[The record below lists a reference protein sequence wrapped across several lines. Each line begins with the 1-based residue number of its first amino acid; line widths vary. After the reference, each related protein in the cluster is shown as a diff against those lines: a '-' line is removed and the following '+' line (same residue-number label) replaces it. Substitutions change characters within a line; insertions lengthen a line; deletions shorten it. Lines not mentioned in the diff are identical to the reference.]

1 MKKRIIIGILIAA
14 LVAGGSAGGATYY
27 KKSHQ
32 KTVSVVSVDNLA
44 GQYYM
49 DDTNLDGNIV
59 TSAIQNITVDKDM
72 IIQEVYVSKGDEVKK
87 DDKLISFDMTLVQME
102 LNIAKL
108 KQQQQEQEL
117 NKATNRLNSLK
128 NGGAI
133 EESDADTSDTS
144 SDSDT
149 DTDSGMD
156 GSDSSDDGDEIASVS
171 GNVNGVYLAAVM
183 NPILAAAVNTGDI
196 SEVAVYQEEDSVESD
211 VAKDD
216 DADTHTGDP
225 GSTAEGDG
233 ADANAGGDSGDGNNT
248 GDNTGGNSNT
258 GGNNGNTGG
267 NSGSGSGDSSGD
279 NNNGDQIDIIDGDD
293 PGNSEDNADDDFSDS
308 SDEQIDILDTDED
321 VNQDTS
327 SLTDGNPM
335 FYQVLDGDSKPLS
348 GKGTKKHPYVFLC
361 SSAKGYVVVQGSFLN
376 KMAAF
381 DANGNKEDGKK
392 GYWYQLEFHQNDTV
406 EDLADRKKSCTG
418 YYLVDG
424 SLLEKMVPDYS
435 EVEFT
440 LADASHYDHDSDDD
454 NGGDDGDYDGD
465 YDGDQGD
472 SGNASIS
479 REDAIKIQQNK
490 VESLKLDIRESKL
503 NIEKLEKKVKKEVI
517 YSKLDGTVAKVGDPA
532 TTASDGSDFM
542 TIKSKEG
549 FYVKGTVSELML
561 DQIKEGTILNCS
573 GQSGDFEAEV
583 VDVSEYPVSGDNYS
597 GNGNPNVSY
606 YSYTATIPDKSVKV
620 SDDDYWLTITLQ
632 SDTQSKGIVLD
643 RAFVRSENGN
653 SYVYKDDNGVLKK
666 QKLIVGGNVNG
677 GYSVLV
683 TGGITR
689 DDKIAFPYGDT
700 VKEGAKTQEV
710 SVDELYGY

>member
-196 SEVAVYQEEDSVESD
+196 SEAAVYQEEDSVESD

-216 DADTHTGDP
+216 DADTQTGDS

-233 ADANAGGDSGDGNNT
+233 ADANAGGDSGDGNNI

-267 NSGSGSGDSSGD
+267 NSASGSGDSSGD
-279 NNNGDQIDIIDGDD
+279 NNNSDQIDIIDGDD
-293 PGNSEDNADDDFSDS
+293 SGNSGDNADDDFSDS

-327 SLTDGNPM
+327 GLTDGNPM

-454 NGGDDGDYDGD
+454 NGDDDGD

>member
-72 IIQEVYVSKGDEVKK
+72 IIQEVYVSKGDAVKK

-196 SEVAVYQEEDSVESD
+196 SEAAVYQEEDSVESD

-216 DADTHTGDP
+216 DADIQTGDP

-293 PGNSEDNADDDFSDS
+293 SGNSGDNADDDFSDS

-327 SLTDGNPM
+327 GLTDGNPM

-454 NGGDDGDYDGD
+454 AGDDG
-465 YDGDQGD
+465 GDQGD

-503 NIEKLEKKVKKEVI
+503 NIKKLEKKVKKEVI

-632 SDTQSKGIVLD
+632 IVLD

>member
-196 SEVAVYQEEDSVESD
+196 SEAAVYQEEDSVESD

-248 GDNTGGNSNT
+248 GGNTGGNSNT

-293 PGNSEDNADDDFSDS
+293 SGNSGDNADDDFSDS

-327 SLTDGNPM
+327 GLTDGNPM

-424 SLLEKMVPDYS
+424 SLLETMVPDYS

-454 NGGDDGDYDGD
+454 NEGDDGD

>member
-196 SEVAVYQEEDSVESD
+196 SEAAVYQEEDSVESD

-216 DADTHTGDP
+216 DADTQTGDP
-225 GSTAEGDG
+225 SSTAEGDG
-233 ADANAGGDSGDGNNT
+233 ADANAGGYSGDGNNT

-258 GGNNGNTGG
+258 GGNNGNIGG

-293 PGNSEDNADDDFSDS
+293 SGNSEDNADDDFSDS

-327 SLTDGNPM
+327 GLTDGNPM

-454 NGGDDGDYDGD
+454 NGDDDGD

-472 SGNASIS
+472 GGNASIS

-532 TTASDGSDFM
+532 TIASDGSDFM

>member
-72 IIQEVYVSKGDEVKK
+72 IIQEVYVSKGDAVKK

-196 SEVAVYQEEDSVESD
+196 SEAAVYQEEDSVESD

-216 DADTHTGDP
+216 DADIQTGDP

-293 PGNSEDNADDDFSDS
+293 SGNSGDNADDDFSDS

-327 SLTDGNPM
+327 GLTDGNPM

-454 NGGDDGDYDGD
+454 AGDDG
-465 YDGDQGD
+465 GDQGD

-503 NIEKLEKKVKKEVI
+503 NIKKLEKKVKKEVI

>member
-196 SEVAVYQEEDSVESD
+196 SEAAVYQEEDSVESD

-216 DADTHTGDP
+216 DADIQTGDP

-293 PGNSEDNADDDFSDS
+293 SGNSGDNADDDFSDS

-327 SLTDGNPM
+327 GLTDGNPM

-424 SLLEKMVPDYS
+424 SLLETMVPDYS

-454 NGGDDGDYDGD
+454 NGGDDGD

>member
-1 MKKRIIIGILIAA
+1 
-14 LVAGGSAGGATYY
+14 
-27 KKSHQ
+27 
-32 KTVSVVSVDNLA
+32 
-44 GQYYM
+44 M

-72 IIQEVYVSKGDEVKK
+72 IIQEVYVSKDDEVKK

-108 KQQQQEQEL
+108 KQQQQEQDL
-117 NKATNRLNSLK
+117 NKAINRLNSLK

-133 EESDADTSDTS
+133 EESDADTSTS

-149 DTDSGMD
+149 DTDSSMNGT
-156 GSDSSDDGDEIASVS
+156 DSTDTGDEYVSAS
-171 GNVNGVYLAAVM
+171 GNVNGAYLAAVM
-183 NPILAAAVNTGDI
+183 NPVLAAAVNAEDVSDMAT
-196 SEVAVYQEEDSVESD
+196 YQAETSAESD
-211 VAKDD
+211 STQSGDTGTQTGESGSIAASD
-216 DADTHTGDP
+216 DAGEDTG
-225 GSTAEGDG
+225 
-233 ADANAGGDSGDGNNT
+233 
-248 GDNTGGNSNT
+248 GDNTGD
-258 GGNNGNTGG
+258 TGG
-267 NSGSGSGDSSGD
+267 NSGTDSSDD
-279 NNNGDQIDIIDGDD
+279 NSDNGDQIDIIDGGDSGD
-293 PGNSEDNADDDFSDS
+293 SNS
-308 SDEQIDILDTDED
+308 SDDNTGDSFGDGSDDQIEIVDSDEGSDKEVPDMTDGDPTFYQILDNNTEP
-321 VNQDTS
+321 
-327 SLTDGNPM
+327 LT
-335 FYQVLDGDSKPLS
+335 
-348 GKGTKKHPYVFLC
+348 GKGTKEDPYVFLC
-361 SSAKGYVVVQGSFLN
+361 SSAKGYVIVRGSFLN

-381 DANGNKEDGKK
+381 DANGNKEAGKN

-406 EDLADRKKSCTG
+406 EDLGDRKKSCTG
-418 YYLVDG
+418 YYLIDG

-440 LADASHYDHDSDDD
+440 LEDASHYDNSSDDD
-454 NGGDDGDYDGD
+454 DGNYDGS
-465 YDGDQGD
+465 DGDQGD
-472 SGNASIS
+472 SGSASIS

-490 VESLKLDIRESKL
+490 IDSLKLDIRESKL
-503 NIEKLEKKVKKEVI
+503 NIEKLEIKVKKEVI

-532 TTASDGSDFM
+532 TAASDGNTFM

-561 DQIKEGTILNCS
+561 DQVKEGTILNCS

-583 VDVSEYPVSGDNYS
+583 VDVSEYPVSGDSYS
-597 GNGNPNVSY
+597 GSGNPNVSY

-620 SDDDYWLTITLQ
+620 SDADWLTITLK
-632 SDTQSKGIVLD
+632 SDAQSKGIVLD
-643 RAFVRSENGN
+643 RAFVRSENGS

-666 QKLIVGGNVNG
+666 QKLSVGGNVNG

-710 SVDELYGY
+710 SVNELYGY

>member
-196 SEVAVYQEEDSVESD
+196 SEAAVYQEEDSVESD

-216 DADTHTGDP
+216 DADTQTGDL

-233 ADANAGGDSGDGNNT
+233 ADTNAGGDSGDGNNI

-267 NSGSGSGDSSGD
+267 NSASGSGDSSGD
-279 NNNGDQIDIIDGDD
+279 NNNSDQIDIIDGDD
-293 PGNSEDNADDDFSDS
+293 SGNSGDNADDDFSDS

-327 SLTDGNPM
+327 GLTDGNPM

-454 NGGDDGDYDGD
+454 AGDDG
-465 YDGDQGD
+465 GDQGD

-503 NIEKLEKKVKKEVI
+503 NIKKLEKKVKKEVI

>member
-1 MKKRIIIGILIAA
+1 MKKSIIGILIAA

-156 GSDSSDDGDEIASVS
+156 GSDSSDDGDETASVS

-196 SEVAVYQEEDSVESD
+196 SEAAVYQEEDSVESD

-216 DADTHTGDP
+216 DADTQTGDS
-225 GSTAEGDG
+225 GGTAEGDG
-233 ADANAGGDSGDGNNT
+233 ADTNAGGDSGDGNNI

-267 NSGSGSGDSSGD
+267 NSASGSGDSSGD
-279 NNNGDQIDIIDGDD
+279 NNNSDQIDIIDGDD
-293 PGNSEDNADDDFSDS
+293 SGNSGDNADDDFSDS

-327 SLTDGNPM
+327 GLTDGNPM

-440 LADASHYDHDSDDD
+440 LADASHYGHDSDDD
-454 NGGDDGDYDGD
+454 NGDD
-465 YDGDQGD
+465 DGDQGD

-503 NIEKLEKKVKKEVI
+503 NIKKLEKKVKKEVI

>member
-144 SDSDT
+144 SNSDT

-156 GSDSSDDGDEIASVS
+156 GSDSSDDGDETASVS

-196 SEVAVYQEEDSVESD
+196 YEAAVYQEEDSVESD

-216 DADTHTGDP
+216 DADTQTGDP

-293 PGNSEDNADDDFSDS
+293 SGNAGDNADDDFSDS

-327 SLTDGNPM
+327 GLTDGNPM

-424 SLLEKMVPDYS
+424 SLLETMVPDYS

-454 NGGDDGDYDGD
+454 NGGDDGD

>member
-196 SEVAVYQEEDSVESD
+196 YEAAVYQEEDSVESD

-216 DADTHTGDP
+216 DADTQTGDP

-293 PGNSEDNADDDFSDS
+293 SGNAGDNADDDFSDS

-327 SLTDGNPM
+327 GLTDGNPM

-424 SLLEKMVPDYS
+424 SLLETMVPDYS

-454 NGGDDGDYDGD
+454 NGGDDGD

>member
-196 SEVAVYQEEDSVESD
+196 SEAAVYQEEDSVESD

-216 DADTHTGDP
+216 DADTQTGDP

-267 NSGSGSGDSSGD
+267 NSASGSGDSSGD

-293 PGNSEDNADDDFSDS
+293 SGNSGDNADDDFSDS

-327 SLTDGNPM
+327 GLTDGNPM

-465 YDGDQGD
+465 QGD
-472 SGNASIS
+472 GGNASIS

>member
-248 GDNTGGNSNT
+248 GGNTGGNSNT

-293 PGNSEDNADDDFSDS
+293 SGNSGDNADDDFSDS

-327 SLTDGNPM
+327 GLTDGNPM

-454 NGGDDGDYDGD
+454 AGDDG
-465 YDGDQGD
+465 GDQGD

>member
-144 SDSDT
+144 SDPDT

-196 SEVAVYQEEDSVESD
+196 SEAAVYQEEDSVESD

-216 DADTHTGDP
+216 DADTQTGDP

-233 ADANAGGDSGDGNNT
+233 ADTNAGGDSGDGNNI

-267 NSGSGSGDSSGD
+267 NSASGSGDSSGD
-279 NNNGDQIDIIDGDD
+279 NNNSDQIDIIDGDD
-293 PGNSEDNADDDFSDS
+293 SGNSGDNADDDFSDS

-327 SLTDGNPM
+327 GLTDGNPM

-454 NGGDDGDYDGD
+454 DGDDG
-465 YDGDQGD
+465 GDQGD

-503 NIEKLEKKVKKEVI
+503 NIKKLEKKVKKEVI

-700 VKEGAKTQEV
+700 VKEGAKTQEI

>member
-14 LVAGGSAGGATYY
+14 LVAGGSPGGATYY

-196 SEVAVYQEEDSVESD
+196 SEAAVYQEEDSVESD

-293 PGNSEDNADDDFSDS
+293 SGNSGDNADDDFSDS

-327 SLTDGNPM
+327 GLTDGNPM

-424 SLLEKMVPDYS
+424 SLLETMVPDYS

-454 NGGDDGDYDGD
+454 NGGDDGD

>member
-49 DDTNLDGNIV
+49 DDTNLEGNIV

-72 IIQEVYVSKGDEVKK
+72 IIQEVYVSNGDEVKK

-196 SEVAVYQEEDSVESD
+196 SEAAVYQEEDSVESD

-216 DADTHTGDP
+216 DADTQTGDP

-293 PGNSEDNADDDFSDS
+293 SGNSGDNADDDFSDS

-327 SLTDGNPM
+327 GLTDGNPM

-465 YDGDQGD
+465 QGD
-472 SGNASIS
+472 GGNASIS

>member
-72 IIQEVYVSKGDEVKK
+72 IIQKVYVSKGDEVKK

-196 SEVAVYQEEDSVESD
+196 YEAAVYQEEDSVESD

-216 DADTHTGDP
+216 DADTQTGDP

-293 PGNSEDNADDDFSDS
+293 SGNAGDNADDDFSDS

-327 SLTDGNPM
+327 GLTDGNPM

-424 SLLEKMVPDYS
+424 SLLETMVPDYS

-454 NGGDDGDYDGD
+454 NGGDDGD

>member
-133 EESDADTSDTS
+133 EESDADTSD
-144 SDSDT
+144 SDT

-196 SEVAVYQEEDSVESD
+196 SEAAVYQEEDSVESD

-216 DADTHTGDP
+216 DADTQTGDP

-248 GDNTGGNSNT
+248 GDNSNT

-279 NNNGDQIDIIDGDD
+279 NNNGNQIDIIDGDD
-293 PGNSEDNADDDFSDS
+293 SGSSGDNADDDFSDS

-327 SLTDGNPM
+327 GLTDGNPM

-424 SLLEKMVPDYS
+424 SLLETMVPDYS

-454 NGGDDGDYDGD
+454 NGDDDGD

-472 SGNASIS
+472 GGNASIS

-503 NIEKLEKKVKKEVI
+503 NIKKLEKKVKKEVI

>member
-14 LVAGGSAGGATYY
+14 LVAGGSVGGATYY

-196 SEVAVYQEEDSVESD
+196 SEAAVYQEEDSVESD

-216 DADTHTGDP
+216 DADTQNGDP

-293 PGNSEDNADDDFSDS
+293 SGNSGDNADDDFSDS

-327 SLTDGNPM
+327 GLTDGNPM

-424 SLLEKMVPDYS
+424 SLLETMVPDYS

-454 NGGDDGDYDGD
+454 NGDDDGD

>member
-72 IIQEVYVSKGDEVKK
+72 IIQKVYVSKGDEVKK

-156 GSDSSDDGDEIASVS
+156 GSDSSDDGDETASVS

-196 SEVAVYQEEDSVESD
+196 SEAAVYQEEDSVESD

-216 DADTHTGDP
+216 DADTQTGDP

-293 PGNSEDNADDDFSDS
+293 SGNAGDNADDDFSDS

-327 SLTDGNPM
+327 GLTDGNPM

-424 SLLEKMVPDYS
+424 SLLETMVPDYS

-465 YDGDQGD
+465 QGD
-472 SGNASIS
+472 GGNASIS

>member
-156 GSDSSDDGDEIASVS
+156 GSDSSDDGDETASVS

-196 SEVAVYQEEDSVESD
+196 SEAAVYQEEDSVESD

-216 DADTHTGDP
+216 DADIQTGDP

-293 PGNSEDNADDDFSDS
+293 SGNSGDNADDDFSDS

-327 SLTDGNPM
+327 GLTDGNPM

-454 NGGDDGDYDGD
+454 DGGD
-465 YDGDQGD
+465 DGDQGD

-503 NIEKLEKKVKKEVI
+503 NIKKLEKKVKKEVI

-620 SDDDYWLTITLQ
+620 SDDDPWLTITLQ

>member
-133 EESDADTSDTS
+133 KESDADTSDTS

-196 SEVAVYQEEDSVESD
+196 SEAAVYQEEDSVESD

-248 GDNTGGNSNT
+248 GGNTGGNSNT

-293 PGNSEDNADDDFSDS
+293 SGNSGDNADDDFSDS

-327 SLTDGNPM
+327 GLTDGNPM

-424 SLLEKMVPDYS
+424 SLLETMVPDYS

-454 NGGDDGDYDGD
+454 NGGDDGD

>member
-133 EESDADTSDTS
+133 QESDADTSDTS

-156 GSDSSDDGDEIASVS
+156 GSDSSDDGDETASVS

-196 SEVAVYQEEDSVESD
+196 SEAAVYQEEDSVESD

-216 DADTHTGDP
+216 DADIQTGDP

-248 GDNTGGNSNT
+248 EGNSNT

-293 PGNSEDNADDDFSDS
+293 SGNSGANADDDFSDS

-327 SLTDGNPM
+327 GLTDGNPM

-440 LADASHYDHDSDDD
+440 LADASHYGHDSDDD
-454 NGGDDGDYDGD
+454 NGGDDGD
-465 YDGDQGD
+465 QGD
-472 SGNASIS
+472 SGNVSIS

-503 NIEKLEKKVKKEVI
+503 NIKKLEKKVKKEVI

-620 SDDDYWLTITLQ
+620 SDDDSWLTITLQ

>member
-133 EESDADTSDTS
+133 EESDADTSDIS

-196 SEVAVYQEEDSVESD
+196 SEAAVYQEEDSVESD

-216 DADTHTGDP
+216 DADTQNGDL

-248 GDNTGGNSNT
+248 GDNSNT

-279 NNNGDQIDIIDGDD
+279 NNNGNQIDIIDGDD
-293 PGNSEDNADDDFSDS
+293 SGSSGDNADDDFSDS

-327 SLTDGNPM
+327 GLTDGNPM

-424 SLLEKMVPDYS
+424 SLLETMVPDYS

-440 LADASHYDHDSDDD
+440 LTDASHYDHDSDDD
-454 NGGDDGDYDGD
+454 NGDDDGD

-472 SGNASIS
+472 GGNASIS

-606 YSYTATIPDKSVKV
+606 YSYTATIPDKLVKV

>member
-196 SEVAVYQEEDSVESD
+196 SEAAVYQEEDSVESD

-216 DADTHTGDP
+216 DADTQTGDP

-258 GGNNGNTGG
+258 GGNNGKTGG

-293 PGNSEDNADDDFSDS
+293 SGNSGDNADDDFSDS

-327 SLTDGNPM
+327 GLTDGNPM

-465 YDGDQGD
+465 QGD
-472 SGNASIS
+472 GGNASIS

>member
-196 SEVAVYQEEDSVESD
+196 SEAAVYQEEDSVESD

-216 DADTHTGDP
+216 DADIQTGDP

-293 PGNSEDNADDDFSDS
+293 SGNSGDNADDDFSDS

-327 SLTDGNPM
+327 GLTDGNPM

-454 NGGDDGDYDGD
+454 AGDDG
-465 YDGDQGD
+465 GDQGD

-503 NIEKLEKKVKKEVI
+503 NIKKLEKKVKKEVI

-689 DDKIAFPYGDT
+689 DDKIAFPYSKSI
-700 VKEGAKTQEV
+700 KEGMKTQSKKV
-710 SVDELYGY
+710 PKRRKFP

>member
-156 GSDSSDDGDEIASVS
+156 GSDSSDDGDETASVS

-196 SEVAVYQEEDSVESD
+196 SEAAVYQEEDSVESD

-248 GDNTGGNSNT
+248 GGNSNT

-267 NSGSGSGDSSGD
+267 NSASGSGDSSGD
-279 NNNGDQIDIIDGDD
+279 NNNSDQIDIIDGDD
-293 PGNSEDNADDDFSDS
+293 SGNSGDNADDDFSDS

-327 SLTDGNPM
+327 GLTDGNPM

-465 YDGDQGD
+465 QGD
-472 SGNASIS
+472 GGNASIS

-606 YSYTATIPDKSVKV
+606 YSYTATISDKSVKV

-700 VKEGAKTQEV
+700 VKEGAKTQEI

>member
-196 SEVAVYQEEDSVESD
+196 SEAAVYQEEDSVESD

-216 DADTHTGDP
+216 DADIQTGDP

-248 GDNTGGNSNT
+248 EGNSNT

-267 NSGSGSGDSSGD
+267 NSASGSGDSSGD

-293 PGNSEDNADDDFSDS
+293 SGNSGDNADDDFSDS

-327 SLTDGNPM
+327 GLTDGNPM

-424 SLLEKMVPDYS
+424 SLLETMVPDYS

-465 YDGDQGD
+465 QGD
-472 SGNASIS
+472 GGNASIS

>member
-156 GSDSSDDGDEIASVS
+156 GSDSSDDGDETASVS

-196 SEVAVYQEEDSVESD
+196 SEAAVYQEEDSVESD

-248 GDNTGGNSNT
+248 GGNTGGNSNT

-293 PGNSEDNADDDFSDS
+293 SGNSGDNADDDFSDS

-327 SLTDGNPM
+327 GLTDGNPM

>member
-196 SEVAVYQEEDSVESD
+196 SEAAVYQEEDSVESD

-216 DADTHTGDP
+216 DADTQTGDL

-293 PGNSEDNADDDFSDS
+293 SGNAGDNADDDFSDS

-327 SLTDGNPM
+327 GLTDGNPM

-424 SLLEKMVPDYS
+424 SLLETMVPDYS

-454 NGGDDGDYDGD
+454 NGGDDGD

>member
-196 SEVAVYQEEDSVESD
+196 SEAAVYQEEDSVESD

-216 DADTHTGDP
+216 DADTQTGDP
-225 GSTAEGDG
+225 GSAAEGDG
-233 ADANAGGDSGDGNNT
+233 ADANAGGDSGNGNNT

-267 NSGSGSGDSSGD
+267 NSGSGSGGSSGD

-293 PGNSEDNADDDFSDS
+293 SGNSGDNADDDFSDS

-327 SLTDGNPM
+327 GLTDGNPM

-406 EDLADRKKSCTG
+406 EDLTDRKKSCTG

-424 SLLEKMVPDYS
+424 SLLETMVPDYS

-454 NGGDDGDYDGD
+454 NGDDDGD

-472 SGNASIS
+472 GGNASIS

>member
-171 GNVNGVYLAAVM
+171 GNVNGVYLAAAM

-196 SEVAVYQEEDSVESD
+196 SEAAVYQEEDSVESD

-216 DADTHTGDP
+216 DADTQTGDP
-225 GSTAEGDG
+225 SSTAEGDG

-293 PGNSEDNADDDFSDS
+293 SGNSEDNADDDFSDS

-327 SLTDGNPM
+327 GLTDGNPM

-454 NGGDDGDYDGD
+454 NGDDDGD

-472 SGNASIS
+472 GGNASIS

-532 TTASDGSDFM
+532 TIASDGSDFM

-583 VDVSEYPVSGDNYS
+583 VDASEYPVSGDNYS

>member
-196 SEVAVYQEEDSVESD
+196 SEAAVYQEEDSVESD

-216 DADTHTGDP
+216 DADTQTGDP

-293 PGNSEDNADDDFSDS
+293 SGNAGDNADDDFSDS

-327 SLTDGNPM
+327 GLTDGNPM

-465 YDGDQGD
+465 QGD
-472 SGNASIS
+472 GGNASIS